1 MTLFIFLDS
10 TKFLAQKM
18 ELKHRVRAQCTDI
31 DRLICKKRI
40 MNRRH
45 ANWAKEAKRNYLGA
59 CSKEIVTGR
68 VKWGLLACAGCHEIT
83 MFSCICFIY
92 MCVCVRCQDMIS
104 VREMDRE
111 TRVQWKRQSRERAR
125 REQIKRDL
133 QRAHDLVLLTLDV
146 LMHSMKYD

>member
-1 MTLFIFLDS
+1 MLEFISFKLKLPFSVCDTFHFLDS

-92 MCVCVRCQDMIS
+92 VCMCAMSRHDFCKRDGSGDPGTM
-104 VREMDRE
+104 E
-111 TRVQWKRQSRERAR
+111 TTVARAR
-125 REQIKRDL
+125 AA
-133 QRAHDLVLLTLDV
+133 RAN
-146 LMHSMKYD
+146 